1 MESKPGLTTT
11 LDPSK
16 GVIILLHQ
24 RTDSLASQRSVGFP
38 RPVSMSMTMTVS
50 KTDRLVVLI
59 LGPDWLGVVHIRRR
73 AVRLWLHVR
82 LRMGVASVGLIAANA
97 FVLDGRK
104 RWRRR
109 IKTWRERVCEGGER
123 VR

>member
-1 MESKPGLTTT
+1 
-11 LDPSK
+11 
-16 GVIILLHQ
+16 
-24 RTDSLASQRSVGFP
+24 
-38 RPVSMSMTMTVS
+38 
-50 KTDRLVVLI
+50 
-59 LGPDWLGVVHIRRR
+59 VHIRRR